1 MKYMLPYISNDHGCF
16 CNVFLIIKE
25 ALLDAVRDKTLEN
38 IDAVKASSSF

>member
-16 CNVFLIIKE
+16 RNVFLIIKE